1 MLCLNFITD
10 SGKIYNLEELTSVS
24 EQQVND
30 GETKYRVFVYG
41 LTVHGVFDRSFK
53 KNSHANRDGEI

>member
-41 LTVHGVFDRSFK
+41 LTVFDRSFK